1 MFSIMKRL
9 KTIISLMALAFVFSM
24 NANAAIEYT
33 FQEGINTIEAYKG
46 FTATYTV
53 KTDGNVEI
61 ATLEGLDRVACG
73 DKTYTYSWVP
83 AATWPYTYEV
93 EAKAG
98 DVITLSMGFNMQS
111 QIRITENAK
120 HVIPI
125 EFITC
130 SPNANRMFSWNTAG
144 HVSLLFSKPVV
155 LEDVVLKANGKSYAV
170 SSLNCSNGNVGFNIT
185 YALND
190 AYKDG
195 LKDNEEFTIEL
206 TGIADAAD
214 PTNKYKSDGKLV
226 LKYTAPSTQHNM
238 VKAAMNGKEF
248 KEGSATGVKFLSFFG
263 SDGEDGVFT
272 IEFDDNISAVG
283 DCYLSMGNIDQ
294 DPVGKYF
301 RESLRPEISGNKI
314 TVDFRGKLRTL
325 ARMFPAI
332 NIDEI
337 DPNDRLGAFDHEHIS
352 LRIGNVKD
360 SKGNPFYTSLQ
371 GNIGSYSFVFNYEEI
386 VDNIVMDGDRETD
399 AEGCKKSD
407 GSDVQLWIDQ
417 QVKSIDGVK
426 LYIQVDNGQAPD
438 EETQAPVY
446 ATGQVN
452 INKSDIK
459 IVSSDP
465 SDGTVLSF
473 NLPELKALVTEGG
486 EVEEPQEKEY
496 SAVSGT
502 NIRLVLMV
510 TTANGMPHD
519 LVINYVYEEPTGI
532 KTVETAEILET
543 SETTLFN
550 LAGQKV
556 DEGYRGIVIKNG
568 KKVLR

>member
-1 MFSIMKRL
+1 
-9 KTIISLMALAFVFSM
+9 MALAFVFSM

-144 HVSLLFSKPVV
+144 HVSLLFNRPVI
-155 LEDVVLKANGKSYAV
+155 LEDVVLIAKGKSYPV

-185 YALND
+185 YALGD
-190 AYKDG
+190 ARKDG
-195 LKDNEEFTIEL
+195 LEENEEFTIEL
-206 TGIADAAD
+206 TGIADATD
-214 PTNKYKSDGKLV
+214 PTNKYNEDGKLV
-226 LKYTAPSTQHNM
+226 LKYTVPSAQHNM
-238 VKAAMNGKEF
+238 VKATMNGKEF
-248 KEGSATGVKFLSFFG
+248 KDGIISATKFLSFFAEG
-263 SDGEDGVFT
+263 SDDGVIT
-272 IEFDDNISAVG
+272 IEFDDIVTSVG
-283 DCYLSMGNIDQ
+283 DCYISMGNIDQ
-294 DPVGKYF
+294 DPMGKYYREMF
-301 RESLRPEISGNKI
+301 RPTVSGNKVTI
-314 TVDFRGKLRTL
+314 DFRGKLRTL
-325 ARMFPAI
+325 ARMFPSL
-332 NIDEI
+332 NIDEM
-337 DPNDRLGAFDHEHIS
+337 DATDRLGAFDHEHMS
-352 LRIGNVKD
+352 FRLGNVKD
-360 SKGNPFYTSLQ
+360 SNGNPFYTSMQ
-371 GNIGSYSFVFNYEEI
+371 GNIGSFTFVFNYEEI
-386 VDNIVMDGDRETD
+386 ADNIVMDGDRETD

-417 QVKSIDGVK
+417 QVKSIDGVR
-426 LYIQVDNGQAPD
+426 LYIQVDNGQSPD
-438 EETQAPVY
+438 EVTGEPVY
-446 ATGQVN
+446 ATGEVG
-452 INKSDIK
+452 INKSDIA

-465 SDGTVLSF
+465 TDGTIISF
-473 NLPELKALVTEGG
+473 VLPELKALVAEGG

-496 SAVSGT
+496 HAAGGT
-502 NIRLVLMV
+502 GIRLVLMV
-510 TTANGMPHD
+510 TTTNGLPHD
-519 LVINYVYEEPTGI
+519 LVINYVYDDEASSI
-532 KTVETAEILET
+532 KCIPT
-543 SETTLFN
+543 SENRKFSMPQN
-550 LAGQKV
+550 KIYSISGQSV
-556 DEGYRGIVIKNG
+556 NENTRGILIING
-568 KKVLR
+568 KKIAVNK